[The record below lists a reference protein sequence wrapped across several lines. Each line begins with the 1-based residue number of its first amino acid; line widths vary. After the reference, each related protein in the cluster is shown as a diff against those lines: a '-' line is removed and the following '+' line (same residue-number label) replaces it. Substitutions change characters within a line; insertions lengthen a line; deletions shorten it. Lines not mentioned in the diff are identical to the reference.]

1 MSEIN
6 DDIKLNHDKL
16 KQKITSAVKDN
27 NKVTFVYDSMI
38 EDYNFLYKKY
48 IDMQIAQE
56 QKERLGTKT
65 FTRKES
71 ILKMDN
77 GEDINFLNDK
87 YLKLKETNE
96 KNLQEIKNHLENI
109 MKLQEKLDTKDKRIK
124 GYQAENTA
132 LKSQNIQLTQ
142 KNKELNKINDDNE
155 KKIAKLNKSCQRM
168 EIDHK
173 KLIDDSVQMHQ
184 IIEQLNNRI
193 LDLEKKCLKNN
204 IEIVSNDIRE
214 EINNNNNNNVPDI
227 IDKNEINFS
236 KKNTRNELP
245 TTLKYKQKVHF
256 KNITSINFNNKG
268 DKYITTSEDKSL
280 ILLETAKNTEI
291 FKFDKFD
298 SIISEACF
306 DKSNQ
311 FIFIGSFDSTVK
323 LINAQN
329 SNLISNFSE
338 HANRVNC
345 VKCYN
350 LKEKGISGSSDNTIK
365 EWDFDTQKLLQE
377 LNYKNPCYALC
388 ISSNDNFVLSGHGD
402 GVVNMWTGDN
412 QKEAKLFKLHDDRI
426 IDIKIINENSFVSL
440 AKDKK
445 IKLFDIRNEK
455 EIYTINEEDKI
466 KDISESNIAISPDK
480 IHFAIGSKEGNVYI
494 ININKGEIENIIN
507 NNNGRGEVKSLSW
520 NNLNNNMY
528 IGDSN
533 GFISIWGN

>member
-1 MSEIN
+1 MSAIN

-16 KQKITSAVKDN
+16 KQKITSAVKNN

-56 QKERLGTKT
+56 QKERLGSKT

-214 EINNNNNNNVPDI
+214 EINNNNNVPDI

-291 FKFDKFD
+291 FKFDEFD

-365 EWDFDTQKLLQE
+365 EWDFDTKKLLQE

>member
-56 QKERLGTKT
+56 QKERLGSKT

-214 EINNNNNNNVPDI
+214 EINKSNIVPDI

-236 KKNTRNELP
+236 KKNTRNGLP

-291 FKFDKFD
+291 FKFDEFD
-298 SIISEACF
+298 SVISEACF

-338 HANRVNC
+338 HANGVNC

-365 EWDFDTQKLLQE
+365 EWDFDTKKLLQE
-377 LNYKNPCYALC
+377 LYYKNPCYALC

>member
-56 QKERLGTKT
+56 QKERLGSKT

-214 EINNNNNNNVPDI
+214 EINKSNIVPDI

-338 HANRVNC
+338 HANGVNC

-365 EWDFDTQKLLQE
+365 EWDFDTKKLLQE

>member
-16 KQKITSAVKDN
+16 KQKITSSVKDN

-56 QKERLGTKT
+56 QKERLGSKT

-214 EINNNNNNNVPDI
+214 EINKSNNVPDI

-365 EWDFDTQKLLQE
+365 EWDFDTKKLLQE

>member
-16 KQKITSAVKDN
+16 KQKITSTVKNN

-56 QKERLGTKT
+56 QKERLGSKT

-214 EINNNNNNNVPDI
+214 EINKSNIVPDI

-236 KKNTRNELP
+236 KKNSKNELP

-256 KNITSINFNNKG
+256 KNITSINFNNQG

-291 FKFDKFD
+291 FKFDEFD

-338 HANRVNC
+338 HANGVNC

-365 EWDFDTQKLLQE
+365 EWDFDTKKLLQE

>member
-16 KQKITSAVKDN
+16 KQKITSTVKNN

-56 QKERLGTKT
+56 QKERLGSKT

-214 EINNNNNNNVPDI
+214 EINNNNNNVPDI

-236 KKNTRNELP
+236 KKNSKNELP

-298 SIISEACF
+298 KIISEACF
-306 DKSNQ
+306 DKSNK

-323 LINAQN
+323 LINSQD
-329 SNLISNFSE
+329 SSLISNFSE
-338 HANRVNC
+338 HANEVNC

-350 LKEKGISGSSDNTIK
+350 LKEKGLSGSSDNTIK

-377 LNYKNPCYALC
+377 LNYKNPCYALS
-388 ISSNDNFVLSGHGD
+388 ISPNDNFVLSGHGD
-402 GVVNMWTGDN
+402 GVINMWTGDN
-412 QKEAKLFKLHDDRI
+412 HKESKLFKLHDDRI
-426 IDIKIINENSFVSL
+426 IDIKIINDNSFASL

-455 EIYTINEEDKI
+455 EIYTINSEKI
-466 KDISESNIAISPDK
+466 KEICESNISISPDK
-480 IHFAIGSKEGNVYI
+480 NHFAIGSKEGNVYI

-520 NNLNNNMY
+520 NRLNYNMY

>member
-56 QKERLGTKT
+56 QKERLGSKT

-214 EINNNNNNNVPDI
+214 EINKSNIVPDI

-236 KKNTRNELP
+236 KKNSKNELP

-338 HANRVNC
+338 HANGVNC

-365 EWDFDTQKLLQE
+365 EWDFDTKKLLQE

-480 IHFAIGSKEGNVYI
+480 IHFTIGSKEGNVYI

>member
-56 QKERLGTKT
+56 QKERLGSKT

-214 EINNNNNNNVPDI
+214 EINKSNNVPDI

-338 HANRVNC
+338 HANGVNC

-365 EWDFDTQKLLQE
+365 EWDFDTKKLLQE

>member
-16 KQKITSAVKDN
+16 KQKITSAVKNN

-56 QKERLGTKT
+56 QKERLGSKT

-214 EINNNNNNNVPDI
+214 EINKSNIVPDI

-256 KNITSINFNNKG
+256 KNITSINFNNQG

-365 EWDFDTQKLLQE
+365 EWDFDTKKLLQE

>member
-56 QKERLGTKT
+56 QKERLGSKT

-214 EINNNNNNNVPDI
+214 EINKSNIVPDI

-298 SIISEACF
+298 SVISEACF

-338 HANRVNC
+338 HANGVNC

-365 EWDFDTQKLLQE
+365 EWDFDTKKLLQE
-377 LNYKNPCYALC
+377 LYYKNPCYALC

>member
-6 DDIKLNHDKL
+6 EDIKLNHEKL
-16 KQKITSAVKDN
+16 KQKITSSVKNN

-56 QKERLGTKT
+56 QKERLGSKT

-214 EINNNNNNNVPDI
+214 EINKSNIVPDI

-256 KNITSINFNNKG
+256 KNITSINFNNQG

-365 EWDFDTQKLLQE
+365 EWDFDTKKLLQE

-455 EIYTINEEDKI
+455 DIYTINEEDKI

>member
-56 QKERLGTKT
+56 QKERLGSKT

-155 KKIAKLNKSCQRM
+155 KKIVKLNKSCQRM

-214 EINNNNNNNVPDI
+214 EINKSNNVPDI

-256 KNITSINFNNKG
+256 KNITSINFNNQG

-365 EWDFDTQKLLQE
+365 EWDFDTKKLLQA

>member
-16 KQKITSAVKDN
+16 KQKITSAVKNN

-56 QKERLGTKT
+56 QKERLGSKT

-214 EINNNNNNNVPDI
+214 EINKSNIVPDI

-256 KNITSINFNNKG
+256 KNITSINFNNQG

-365 EWDFDTQKLLQE
+365 EWDFDTKKLLQE

-466 KDISESNIAISPDK
+466 KDISESNIAIGPDK